1 MQDIFHNCQNG
12 KRFHDKNK
20 NIISKGTIFMI
31 KLIAV
36 DMDGTF
42 LNSQSKYNEARFK
55 EFHSKLDEKGIHF
68 VVASGN
74 QYYQLEDFFTDY
86 DDIDYVAEN
95 GALIR
100 NPEKVY
106 AVHSYPTEAVKAIEK
121 FLFDQLPNLNF
132 LVCGE

>member
-1 MQDIFHNCQNG
+1 MNRCRHGRN
-12 KRFHDKNK
+12 
-20 NIISKGTIFMI
+20 
-31 KLIAV
+31 
-36 DMDGTF
+36 F

-55 EFHSKLDEKGIHF
+55 EIHSKLDEKGIHF

>member
-1 MQDIFHNCQNG
+1 
-12 KRFHDKNK
+12 
-20 NIISKGTIFMI
+20 MI

-42 LNSQSKYNEARFK
+42 LNSQSKYNEVRFK
-55 EFHSKLDEKGIHF
+55 EIHSKLDEKGIHF

-74 QYYQLEDFFTDY
+74 QYYQLKDFFTDY

-106 AVHSYPTEAVKAIEK
+106 AVTLTLLKLLNPSKSFYYIKYPI
-121 FLFDQLPNLNF
+121 LIS
-132 LVCGE
+132 

>member
-12 KRFHDKNK
+12 KRFHDEIK
-20 NIISKGTIFMI
+20 ISFQREQFYDQINRCRHGRN
-31 KLIAV
+31 
-36 DMDGTF
+36 F

-55 EFHSKLDEKGIHF
+55 EIHSKLDEKGIHF

>member
-1 MQDIFHNCQNG
+1 
-12 KRFHDKNK
+12 
-20 NIISKGTIFMI
+20 MI

-42 LNSQSKYNEARFK
+42 LNSKSKYNEVRFK
-55 EFHSKLDEKGIHF
+55 KIHDLLNKKGIHF

-74 QYYQLEDFFTDY
+74 QYYQLKDFFTNY
-86 DDIDYVAEN
+86 NDIDYVAEN

-106 AVHSYPTEAVKAIEK
+106 AVHSYSTEAVKKIEK
-121 FLFDQLPNLNF
+121 FLFDQVPNLNF
-132 LVCGE
+132 LVCSEKAAYGLDI